1 MSATESAAYVVTD
14 VESCSAEDTQPVCIY
29 KDVGTTG
36 CAPPEPGA
44 DCGDGST
51 SGSGWVY
58 RIEDDG
64 RMLLIDLGTAC
75 LDFVE
80 GFHSCFSLSTSGD
93 TDPGL
98 AEALCACA
106 CALE

>member
-1 MSATESAAYVVTD
+1 VAHVITD
-14 VESCSAEDTQPVCIY
+14 VKSCASDGTQPVCVY
-29 KDVGTTG
+29 KEVGTTG
-36 CAPPEPGA
+36 CGEPEPGA

-51 SGSGWVY
+51 SSDGWVY

-64 RMLLIDLGTAC
+64 TMLLVDLGTAC

-80 GFHSCFSLSTSGD
+80 GFSSCFPLGTSGD
-93 TDPGL
+93 TDPTV